1 MPAWLKRV
9 ALVAYAREQV
19 AALSGNAWLTFLDR
33 TGGTS
38 RFTRGP
44 GAVLAAVSSRPG
56 LAAALDTAQVAALVT
71 TAQDWIQRHRESDH
85 VDVRP

>member
-1 MPAWLKRV
+1 VDLAVLLKRV

-19 AALSGNAWLTFLDR
+19 AALSGDAWLMFLDR

-44 GAVLAAVSSRPG
+44 GAVLAEVSSRPG
-56 LAAALDTAQVAALVT
+56 RGAALDTAQVTALVA
-71 TAQDWIQRHRESDH
+71 TAQDWIQRHREL
-85 VDVRP
+85 